1 MQSRE
6 QQRHHSPYGS
16 AEATV
21 AAERTLFAARV
32 FLGVSLSILLHVL
45 VSVVTWRLSDLV
57 EDRPQERTALLEWI
71 EPSELDASSWKAE
84 NQVVRKADLPKDLL
98 ALNVK
103 TVRRFL
109 SEDRQTV
116 KEEARARATGL
127 TENRNEN
134 LALSESRPASA
145 PSSDRSGA
153 RAEDAAAEGAAKD
166 KSSAAS
172 SSAAAAKAQAT
183 GSAASRERLPEI
195 VPNSIFEEGLGDIL
209 REAKVS
215 RTSAAAATSASQSND
230 NSPSKELILPSDP
243 RRNRGIST
251 TGERLP
257 DDVQIGDFTALNTD
271 RFIFYTYYARIEE
284 QIRHRWVRY
293 VRAAIFGGGDMP
305 EGAKAFMTNLEI
317 ILDRQGEFVRAIVHQ
332 GSGSRDIDAA
342 PILAFRE
349 ARRIPHPP
357 REMVKDDGTI
367 RLFYSFHVDQLP
379 PMARAK
385 TPARPA
391 EDPESRTE

>member
-1 MQSRE
+1 MQSPD
-6 QQRHHSPYGS
+6 QQKNPTKERVRNHAFQPSPDES
-16 AEATV
+16 L

-32 FLGVSLSILLHVL
+32 FLGVSLSIFLHVL
-45 VSVVTWRLSDLV
+45 VSVVTWRLSDFA
-57 EDRPQERTALLEWI
+57 EERPLERTALLEWI
-71 EPSELDASSWKAE
+71 EPSELNPSSWKAE

-103 TVRRFL
+103 PVRRFL

-116 KEEARARATGL
+116 KEETRARATGL

-134 LALSESRPASA
+134 LALSESRPAARPSA
-145 PSSDRSGA
+145 SSDQ
-153 RAEDAAAEGAAKD
+153 AAASE
-166 KSSAAS
+166 AS
-172 SSAAAAKAQAT
+172 KNQAT
-183 GSAASRERLPEI
+183 KKPAGKSASRERLPEI
-195 VPNSIFEEGLGDIL
+195 IPNSIFEEGLGDVL
-209 REAKVS
+209 RAPREKASSTAAVS
-215 RTSAAAATSASQSND
+215 E
-230 NSPSKELILPSDP
+230 NSPQKLSETSKELILPSDP

-293 VRAAIFGGGDMP
+293 VRAAIFGGGDLP
-305 EGAKAFMTNLEI
+305 EGARDFMTNLEI
-317 ILDRQGEFVRAIVHQ
+317 VLDREGEFIRAIVHE
-332 GSGSRDIDAA
+332 GSGSKDVDAA

-379 PMARAK
+379 PMARVKA
-385 TPARPA
+385 PARPA
-391 EDPESRTE
+391 GETDSDTGSESRTE